1 MEHYLLPVNLM
12 AKRILFA
19 DDEDDI
25 RLVVGILLKKA
36 GYLTTIYEDGSFIH
50 DIETLEVPD
59 IYILDRRLGKTDAL
73 DICYLLKAHPKTKH
87 VPVIMVSADPTI
99 KDLYKAA
106 GADAFIPKPFE
117 QAKFLD
123 TIAGLI

>member
-1 MEHYLLPVNLM
+1 M

-19 DDEDDI
+19 DDEEDI
-25 RLVVGILLKKA
+25 RLVVGILLQRA
-36 GYLTTIYEDGSFIH
+36 GYRTTIYEDGSFID

-73 DICYLLKAHPKTKH
+73 EICYLLKAHPKTKH
-87 VPVIMVSADPTI
+87 IPVIMVSADPTI

-106 GADAFIPKPFE
+106 GAEAFIPKPFE
-117 QAKFLD
+117 SATFLS
-123 TIAGLI
+123 TVASFI

>member
-1 MEHYLLPVNLM
+1 M

-73 DICYLLKAHPKTKH
+73 DICYLLKAHSKTKH